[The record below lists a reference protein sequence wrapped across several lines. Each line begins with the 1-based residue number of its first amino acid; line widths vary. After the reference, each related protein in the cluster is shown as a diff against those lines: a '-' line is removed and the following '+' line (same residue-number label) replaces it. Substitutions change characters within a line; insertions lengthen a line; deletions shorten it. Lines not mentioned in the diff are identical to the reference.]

1 MQPTTLTF
9 PVPAHEGQAALN
21 RAVAVLQTGGYT
33 VRSTSESEAIG
44 VKRVIPGWAIFL
56 AVVFGLFCL
65 VGLLFLLIKEDR
77 EVRASI
83 IVSPDGEAIAVSG
96 SMNSS
101 TVARL
106 RAELE
111 GAYPSPAPVPE
122 MPADPPVDAA
132 PVARAVVPPT
142 VAEPLPVAPAATEA
156 GTVTPPPGGS
166 SVSWAAPVV
175 ADVVDDAALAAPIIA
190 VPGGLDDV
198 EAYTIARPR
207 RGSSSEESPR
217 LRFDDGTELTVS
229 DLVLVGRDPAAA
241 DGEMTA
247 QLVPLDDPTRGLSKT
262 HAALAVVDGRL
273 VVTDRH
279 STNGTVVRSATGT
292 ERTCVPGDPTPVAIG
307 DIVVVGGR
315 QLVRMA

>member
-156 GTVTPPPGGS
+156 GTVTPPPGAPRSPGRRR
-166 SVSWAAPVV
+166 SWPTWSTT
-175 ADVVDDAALAAPIIA
+175 LP
-190 VPGGLDDV
+190 LL
-198 EAYTIARPR
+198 PR
-207 RGSSSEESPR
+207 SLPCRAGWTTWR
-217 LRFDDGTELTVS
+217 
-229 DLVLVGRDPAAA
+229 
-241 DGEMTA
+241 
-247 QLVPLDDPTRGLSKT
+247 PTRSP
-262 HAALAVVDGRL
+262 VRDG
-273 VVTDRH
+273 DRRRRSRRVSA
-279 STNGTVVRSATGT
+279 STTARS
-292 ERTCVPGDPTPVAIG
+292 
-307 DIVVVGGR
+307 
-315 QLVRMA
+315 

>member
-132 PVARAVVPPT
+132 PVARGR
-142 VAEPLPVAPAATEA
+142 ATHRR
-156 GTVTPPPGGS
+156 GTASRGACRHGGRHGDATAGGS